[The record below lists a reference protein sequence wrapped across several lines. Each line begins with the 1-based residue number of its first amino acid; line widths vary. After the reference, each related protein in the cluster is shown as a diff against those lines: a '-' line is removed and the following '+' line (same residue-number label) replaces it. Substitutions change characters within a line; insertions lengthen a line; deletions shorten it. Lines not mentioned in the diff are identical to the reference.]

1 MSFKDNVITE
11 LTLRNYHDLSKIQL
25 FTKKDEVADCYDKMI
40 KMLNE
45 AVLSQRDVIN
55 LLKNLT
61 LNTIGQSNE
70 DYLNYQENMNKRKM
84 QRDLK

>member
-1 MSFKDNVITE
+1 MSYKNDVITR
-11 LTLRNYHDLSKIQL
+11 LTLKNYHDLSQIQV
-25 FTKKDEVADCYDKMI
+25 FTNQDKVADCYDIMI
-40 KMLNE
+40 KTLNQ

-70 DYLNYQENMNKRKM
+70 DYIAYQEKQN
-84 QRDLK
+84 LKKFQDELK

>member
-1 MSFKDNVITE
+1 MV
-11 LTLRNYHDLSKIQL
+11 R
-25 FTKKDEVADCYDKMI
+25 
-40 KMLNE
+40 MLNE
-45 AVLSQRDVIN
+45 ALISQRDVIN